1 MTLDVDKE
9 KKVLSVMQYIQ
20 EKQIIYFGDSF
31 TISMDIGH
39 GNDFWKKMIFIF
51 WSLDIMW

>member
-1 MTLDVDKE
+1 MTLETLDVDKE

-39 GNDFWKKMIFIF
+39 GNDF
-51 WSLDIMW
+51 